1 MAKQN
6 YRSETMPERIQRM
19 HYLYDNGPKP
29 KHLDNRNIIDM
40 ENLGVKPKKFNHY
53 DKSTYLSDRDQYQRT
68 IQDDPNLKN
77 TMTSNEIVLAE
88 FTPKDIK
95 AMDPKD
101 RKFVRAAKAKKFR
114 LLNEKKIEP
123 KKEKTFESILDN
135 IQKPLSPFRR
145 QYANGG
151 GVASASDDPLYKV
164 YIKEIEL
171 GNLTPDIPFDKWRD
185 QYEEI
190 QLEGPL
196 SKKNKDEPFN
206 EIEQIIL
213 SSALEKIDNAFQGI
227 SGLVARQKLE
237 GGGKIIK
244 FSDYKKPRRGVREI
258 DLASYFKVGQTI
270 ANLTESER
278 DLVNELLRRSLGKN
292 PK

>member
-1 MAKQN
+1 MKRKQN
-6 YRSETMPERIQRM
+6 Q
-19 HYLYDNGPKP
+19 
-29 KHLDNRNIIDM
+29 
-40 ENLGVKPKKFNHY
+40 
-53 DKSTYLSDRDQYQRT
+53 
-68 IQDDPNLKN
+68 
-77 TMTSNEIVLAE
+77 
-88 FTPKDIK
+88 
-95 AMDPKD
+95 
-101 RKFVRAAKAKKFR
+101 
-114 LLNEKKIEP
+114 
-123 KKEKTFESILDN
+123 KEKTFESILDN

-151 GVASASDDPLYKV
+151 SVASASDDPLYKV

-237 GGGKIIK
+237 GGGK
-244 FSDYKKPRRGVREI
+244 
-258 DLASYFKVGQTI
+258 L
-270 ANLTESER
+270 
-278 DLVNELLRRSLGKN
+278 
-292 PK
+292 

>member
-1 MAKQN
+1 MNEQKLPAQKQ
-6 YRSETMPERIQRM
+6 S
-19 HYLYDNGPKP
+19 
-29 KHLDNRNIIDM
+29 
-40 ENLGVKPKKFNHY
+40 
-53 DKSTYLSDRDQYQRT
+53 
-68 IQDDPNLKN
+68 
-77 TMTSNEIVLAE
+77 
-88 FTPKDIK
+88 
-95 AMDPKD
+95 
-101 RKFVRAAKAKKFR
+101 
-114 LLNEKKIEP
+114 KKI
-123 KKEKTFESILDN
+123 FENILDN
-135 IQKPLSPFRR
+135 LKKPMSSVRQ

-151 GVASASDDPLYKV
+151 SVASASDDPLYKV

>member
-88 FTPKDIK
+88 FTPKDMK

-151 GVASASDDPLYKV
+151 SVASASDDPLYKE
-164 YIKEIEL
+164 YIKEIEI
-171 GNLTPDIPFDKWRD
+171 GNLSPDIPFDKWRD
-185 QYEEI
+185 QYDEM

-196 SKKNKDEPFN
+196 TKKDKPFDK
-206 EIEQIIL
+206 IESMIL
-213 SSALEKIDNAFQGI
+213 NNAIAKIDEAMQNGV
-227 SGLVARQKLE
+227 SGLIGRMKLE

-244 FSDYKKPRRGVREI
+244 FSDYKKPRIKELN
-258 DLASYFKVGQTI
+258 LADYFSVGTTV
-270 ANLTESER
+270 AELTEYEKE
-278 DLVNELLRRSLGKN
+278 LVNELIKKTLSKSSTDN
-292 PK
+292 